1 MEDYHRQDVAA
12 ACIFLATKTEECGRK
27 LRDVARVF
35 SAKVGNK
42 EMSEIAMDSKELE
55 QIQNTILATEE
66 ALLET
71 LCFEFWVESPHVQLI
86 QLLQAYASPPPALQD
101 YAWSIAHDSFRTPLS
116 VLYSA
121 RVIASACFILAQ
133 KHHEGPNSVS
143 LDARISTPAP
153 SATLPTPPS
162 RHSIPLLPS
171 HDRSRFVVDYL
182 TLSEDELACVAD
194 ALCILIEYYS
204 AQDNAPHVANLG
216 LVQLPTISPTRSKL
230 YRPFNQLHMPKEAP
244 NTTVTAANLTPDSS
258 HGGSNTPAHALTG
271 HLDLS

>member
-27 LRDVARVF
+27 LRDVAGVF

-42 EMSEIAMDSKELE
+42 EMSEIAMDGKELE

-86 QLLQAYASPPPALQD
+86 QLLEVYESQALQD

-121 RVIASACFILAQ
+121 RVIASACFLLAQ
-133 KHHEGPNSVS
+133 KFLEGPNAVS
-143 LDARISTPAP
+143 LDARISIPAP

-162 RHSIPLLPS
+162 RTSIPLFPS
-171 HDRSRFVVDYL
+171 SDRTRFVANFL
-182 TLSEDELACVAD
+182 ALSEDELACVAD

-204 AQDNAPHVANLG
+204 AQDTAPHVANLS
-216 LVQLPTISPTRSKL
+216 LVQPPTISPARPKL
-230 YRPFNQLHMPKEAP
+230 YRPFDQLHMPKEFA
-244 NTTVTAANLTPDSS
+244 TASVSAANLTPDSS
-258 HGGSNTPAHALTG
+258 HGDSSTPAHALTG